1 MKVCYSEAIVAGEKK
16 NSSFL
21 VIPKILL
28 PQSEIV
34 GSQGFECETCFKF
47 TLPFSSVIWKLI
59 LFIKTIISG
68 EFYANSELS
77 WDKTF

>member
-16 NSSFL
+16 YSSFL

-34 GSQGFECETCFKF
+34 GTQGFECETCFKF
-47 TLPFSSVIWKLI
+47 TLPSLQLYGS
-59 LFIKTIISG
+59 
-68 EFYANSELS
+68 
-77 WDKTF
+77 